1 MKGYITNIEQ
11 RTQENTAFRD
21 VLYTSRY
28 CQLVVMSIPAGED
41 IGKETHGL
49 DQFIRVERGQGI
61 AVLDGEEF
69 PIEDGSAIVI
79 PTGTEHNVMNTSNEE
94 ALKLYTVYSPPEH
107 QDKTTHATKADVQE
121 EHFDGKTSEDLQK
134 TA

>member
-28 CQLVVMSIPAGED
+28 SQLVVMSIPVGED

-61 AVLDGEEF
+61 VVLDGEEF
-69 PIEDGSAIVI
+69 PIEDGSAVVI
-79 PTGTEHNVMNTSNEE
+79 PAGTEHNVMNTSNEE
-94 ALKLYTVYSPPEH
+94 ALKLYTIYSPPEH
-107 QDKTTHATKADVQE
+107 KDKTMHAAKADVQE
-121 EHFDGKTSEDLQK
+121 EHFDGKTTEDLQK